1 MVQEVRRSTLG
12 MTETHRA
19 WPTSSRTSSASSA
32 AVGAPHPGESV
43 LEKPA
48 VEVAPDMLVDET
60 APEVEVGFDTPIQGC
75 RTRTPS
81 PIRRR
86 AGSRHRDAR
95 RLLQRWRESLAGS
108 RSRQRSTANARSMAR
123 RVGPPLRVPVAGR
136 GRSMGRKKAS
146 GVSLEDSETLR
157 RFVTNLGEGSTSR
170 TAKRPPRCPP
180 RPVLHVRHLL
190 KKLRGQSAPT

>member
-1 MVQEVRRSTLG
+1 

-86 AGSRHRDAR
+86 AGLCHRDAR

-123 RVGPPLRVPVAGR
+123 RVGAAASGSGGGAREEHGPQEGQWRESRGFRNPAPLRHQPRRGIYIANREGIILDAHRALFSMFGISSRSCAGR
-136 GRSMGRKKAS
+136 A
-146 GVSLEDSETLR
+146 
-157 RFVTNLGEGSTSR
+157 
-170 TAKRPPRCPP
+170 PP
-180 RPVLHVRHLL
+180 
-190 KKLRGQSAPT
+190 T